1 MLEYWL
7 LQKIKQNKTTLEGG
21 AAYKKKKKC
30 IHFKNEIVRASV

>member
-21 AAYKKKKKC
+21 AAYKKKMYT
-30 IHFKNEIVRASV
+30 F